1 MSEIRELSE
10 FRTRDTD
17 AIRLEPINEDFRS
30 NFSRDVDRI
39 MNYASFTRYMNK
51 TQVFSFKS
59 NDNVQTRIVHVLLVS
74 RISRT
79 IGRELGLNEDLIEAI
94 ATGHDIGHIPIG
106 HVGEK
111 ILNKI
116 SIKELDETFM
126 HNIEGVRNY
135 LCLEQ
140 NGKGANLTIQVLDGI
155 LCHNGEILDSIYRPV
170 HKTKEEFLKN
180 YEDAYKMH
188 KQEVSFNP
196 MTLEGCIVKLS
207 DVISYSGRDLEDAI
221 RLGFIK
227 REDVPENITR
237 VLGNT
242 NRAIVNTL
250 VLDVI
255 KNTKGHNY
263 SKLSDEVFKALKDL
277 VKFNY
282 EYIYNKANSKEKIA
296 YYEEMFNTLYYSYLE
311 ALNNNDKTSSIY
323 INFLNNMDESY
334 LKTNPKRMV
343 IDYISLMTDTYFL
356 NEYKK
361 LTESKKTI
369 DNFRSL

>member
-1 MSEIRELSE
+1 MSELSN
-10 FRTRDTD
+10 FRTKDED
-17 AIRLEPINEDFRS
+17 AIRLYPIEDDFRTD
-30 NFSRDVDRI
+30 FTRDIDRI
-39 MNYASFTRYMNK
+39 INYASFTRYMNK

-74 RISRT
+74 KISRT
-79 IGRELGLNEDLIEAI
+79 IGRALGLNEDLIEAI
-94 ATGHDIGHIPIG
+94 ALGHDIGHIPIG

-135 LCLEQ
+135 LYLEQ

-155 LCHNGEILDSIYRPV
+155 LCHNGEILDSVYRPEP
-170 HKTKEEFLKN
+170 KTKEEFLKN
-180 YEDAYKMH
+180 YQDSYLMH
-188 KQEVSFNP
+188 KKHVSFNP
-196 MTLEGCIVKLS
+196 MTLEGCVVKLA

-221 RLGFIK
+221 RLSFIK

-242 NRAIVNTL
+242 NRDIVNTL

-255 KNTKGHNY
+255 KNSQGQNY
-263 SKLSDEVFKALKDL
+263 IKLSDEVYKALKDL

-282 EYIYNKANSKEKIA
+282 ENIYNKANSKEKIA
-296 YYEEMFNTLYYSYLE
+296 YYEEMFNTLYYSYLK
-311 ALNNNDKTSSIY
+311 ALDNHDTTNSIY
-323 INFLNNMDESY
+323 TNFLNNMDESY
-334 LKTNPKRMV
+334 FKTNHKRMV
-343 IDYISLMTDTYFL
+343 IDYISLMTDTYFM
-356 NEYKK
+356 NEYKNIND
-361 LTESKKTI
+361 KK
-369 DNFRSL
+369 

>member
-1 MSEIRELSE
+1 MNELSE
-10 FRTRDTD
+10 FMTKDEEGV
-17 AIRLEPINEDFRS
+17 RLYPIEDDFRTS
-30 NFSRDVDRI
+30 FARDIDRI
-39 MNYASFTRYMNK
+39 INYASFTRYMNK
-51 TQVFSFKS
+51 TQVFSFKK

-74 RISRT
+74 KISRT
-79 IGRELGLNEDLIEAI
+79 IGRALGLNEDLIEAI
-94 ATGHDIGHIPIG
+94 ALGHDIGHIPLG

-135 LCLEQ
+135 LYLEQ
-140 NGKGANLTIQVLDGI
+140 NGKGANLTIQVMDGI
-155 LCHNGEILDSIYRPV
+155 LCHNGEILDSVYKPE

-180 YEDAYKMH
+180 YQDSYQMH
-188 KQEVSFNP
+188 KKHVSFNP
-196 MTLEGCIVKLS
+196 MTLEGCVVKLS

-221 RLGFIK
+221 RLDFIK
-227 REDVPENITR
+227 REDIPENITR

-255 KNTKGHNY
+255 KNSQKKNY
-263 SKLSDEVFKALKDL
+263 IKLSDEVFKALKDL

-282 EYIYNKANSKEKIA
+282 EHIYNKANSKEKIA
-296 YYEEMFNTLYYSYLE
+296 CYEEMFNTLYYSYLK
-311 ALNNNDKTSSIY
+311 ALEIGDTTSSIY
-323 INFLNNMDESY
+323 TNFLNNMESEY
-334 LKTNPKRMV
+334 QKTNPKRIV

-356 NEYKK
+356 NEYKR
-361 LTESKKTI
+361 LTETKKTI
-369 DNFRSL
+369 DNYMSL

>member
-1 MSEIRELSE
+1 MSELSKYITKDE
-10 FRTRDTD
+10 E
-17 AIRLEPINEDFRS
+17 AIRLYPIESDFRT
-30 NFSRDVDRI
+30 NFARDIDRI
-39 MNYASFTRYMNK
+39 INYSSFTRYINK

-59 NDNVQTRIVHVLLVS
+59 NDNIQTRIVHVLLVS
-74 RISRT
+74 KISRT
-79 IGRELGLNEDLIEAI
+79 IGRALGLNEDLIEAI
-94 ATGHDIGHIPIG
+94 ALGHDIGHIPLG

-116 SIKELDETFM
+116 SIKELDEVFM

-140 NGKGANLTIQVLDGI
+140 NGLGANLTIQTLDGI
-155 LCHNGEILDSIYRPV
+155 LCHNGEILDNIYRPKS
-170 HKTKEEFLKN
+170 KTKEEFLKN
-180 YEDAYKMH
+180 YYDAYLMH
-188 KQEVSFNP
+188 KKNVSFNP
-196 MTLEGCIVKLS
+196 MTLEGCVVKIS

-221 RLGFIK
+221 RLNFIK
-227 REDVPENITR
+227 REDIPVNITK

-242 NRAIVNTL
+242 NTDIVNTL

-255 KNTKGHNY
+255 ENSKGCKY
-263 SKLSDEVFKALKDL
+263 IKLSEDVYRALKDL
-277 VKFNY
+277 VRFNY

-311 ALNNNDKTSSIY
+311 ALEKNDKTSSIY
-323 INFLNNMDESY
+323 NNFLNNMDESY
-334 LKTNPKRMV
+334 LKTNHKRMV

-361 LTESKKTI
+361 INDFKKEFVNTK
-369 DNFRSL
+369 NN

>member
-1 MSEIRELSE
+1 MSELSKYMTKDE
-10 FRTRDTD
+10 D
-17 AIRLEPINEDFRS
+17 AIRLYPNEDDFRTS
-30 NFSRDVDRI
+30 FTRDIDRI
-39 MNYASFTRYMNK
+39 INYASFTRYMNK

-74 RISRT
+74 KISRT

-94 ATGHDIGHIPIG
+94 ALGHDIGHIPLG

-135 LCLEQ
+135 LYLEQ
-140 NGKGANLTIQVLDGI
+140 NGLGANLTIQVLDGI
-155 LCHNGEILDSIYRPV
+155 LCHNGERLDNVYEPV
-170 HKTKEEFLKN
+170 HKTREEFLKN
-180 YEDAYKMH
+180 YEDAYLMH
-188 KQEVSFNP
+188 KKHVSFSP
-196 MTLEGCIVKLS
+196 MTLEGCVVKLS

-227 REDVPENITR
+227 REDVPERITK

-242 NRAIVNTL
+242 NKDIVNSL

-255 KNTKGHNY
+255 KNSKGQNY
-263 SKLSDEVFKALKDL
+263 IKLSDDVFEALKEL
-277 VKFNY
+277 VNFNY
-282 EYIYNKANSKEKIA
+282 VHIYNKANSKETIDH
-296 YYEEMFNTLYYSYLE
+296 YEEMFNTLYYSYLK
-311 ALNNNDKTSSIY
+311 ALENHDTTNSIY
-323 INFLNNMDESY
+323 TNFLDTMDEKY
-334 LKTNPKRMV
+334 QKTNPKRIV

-361 LTESKKTI
+361 VSG
-369 DNFRSL
+369 DVS

>member
-1 MSEIRELSE
+1 MNELSK
-10 FRTRDTD
+10 FRTLDSD
-17 AIRLEPINEDFRS
+17 GIRLKAINDDFRTS
-30 NFSRDVDRI
+30 FARDIDRI
-39 MNYASFTRYMNK
+39 INYASFTRYMNK

-74 RISRT
+74 KISRT
-79 IGRELGLNEDLIEAI
+79 IGRALGLNEDLIEAI
-94 ATGHDIGHIPIG
+94 ALGHDIGHIPLG

-116 SIKELDETFM
+116 SIKELDEVFM

-135 LCLEQ
+135 LYLEQ
-140 NGKGANLTIQVLDGI
+140 NGKGANLTIQTLDGI
-155 LCHNGEILDSIYRPV
+155 LCHNGEILDSVYRPEK
-170 HKTKEEFLKN
+170 KTKEEFLKN

-188 KQEVSFNP
+188 KEKVSFNP
-196 MTLEGCIVKLS
+196 MTLEGCVVKLA

-221 RLGFIK
+221 RLNFIK
-227 REDVPENITR
+227 RKDIPVNITK

-242 NRAIVNTL
+242 NRDIVNTL

-255 KNTKGHNY
+255 NNSKDHNY
-263 SKLSDEVFKALKDL
+263 IKLSDDVYKALKDL

-282 EYIYNKANSKEKIA
+282 EYIYNKANSKEKLA
-296 YYEEMFNTLYYSYLE
+296 YYDEIFNTLYYSYLR
-311 ALNNNDKTSSIY
+311 ALEENDKSSSIY
-323 INFLNNMDESY
+323 TNFLDNMDENY
-334 LKTNPKRMV
+334 HKTNPKRMV

-361 LTESKKTI
+361 LMESKKTI
-369 DNFRSL
+369 DNYKSL

>member
-1 MSEIRELSE
+1 MSELSE
-10 FRTRDTD
+10 YRTKDSD
-17 AIRLEPINEDFRS
+17 AIRLEPINEDFRTS
-30 NFSRDVDRI
+30 FSRDIDRI
-39 MNYASFTRYMNK
+39 LNYASFTRYMNK

-74 RISRT
+74 KISRT

-94 ATGHDIGHIPIG
+94 ALGHDIGHIPIG

-135 LCLEQ
+135 LYLEQ
-140 NGKGANLTIQVLDGI
+140 NGLGANLTIQTMDGI
-155 LCHNGEILDSIYRPV
+155 LCHNGEILDSVYRPV
-170 HKTKEEFLKN
+170 PKTKEEFLKN

-188 KQEVSFNP
+188 KEKVSFNP
-196 MTLEGCIVKLS
+196 MTLEGCVVKLA

-221 RLGFIK
+221 RLNFIK
-227 REDVPENITR
+227 REDVPENITN

-242 NRAIVNTL
+242 NRGIVNTL

-255 KNTKGHNY
+255 KNSKGHNY
-263 SKLSDEVFKALKDL
+263 IKLSDEVFKALKDL
-277 VKFNY
+277 VNFNY
-282 EYIYNKANSKEKIA
+282 VHIYNKANSKEKIA
-296 YYEEMFNTLYYSYLE
+296 YYEDMFNTLYYSYLE
-311 ALNNNDKTSSIY
+311 ALNKNDKSSSIY
-323 INFLNNMDESY
+323 TNFLNNMDKSY

-343 IDYISLMTDTYFL
+343 IDYISLMTDMYFL
-356 NEYKK
+356 NEFKK
-361 LTESKKTI
+361 LTENKKTI
-369 DNFRSL
+369 DNLRSL